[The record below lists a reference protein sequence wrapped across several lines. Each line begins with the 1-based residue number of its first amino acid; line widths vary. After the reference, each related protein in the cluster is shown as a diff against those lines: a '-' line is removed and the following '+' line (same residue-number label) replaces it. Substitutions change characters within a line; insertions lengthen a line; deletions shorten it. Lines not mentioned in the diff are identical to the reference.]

1 MGVAMHIEQRSP
13 VFGQDFDAF
22 MTYLRDETSPTLS
35 PARYGQVLHLDAQT
49 LAQSAQ
55 VHRNTLRRAPQSASV
70 QGFLRDSVRV
80 LRAATDLNGSVEE
93 ALFWFSNHPLPVFD
107 YKTAHT
113 LVTERRT
120 EALLRYL
127 TSLDAGFAG

>member
-1 MGVAMHIEQRSP
+1 MQAEQRSP
-13 VFGQDFDAF
+13 IFGQDFDAF
-22 MTYLRDETSPTLS
+22 MTYLRDDASPTLS
-35 PARYGQVLHLDAQT
+35 PTRYGQVLHLDAQT

-55 VHRNTLRRAPQSASV
+55 VHRNTLRRAPQSATV
-70 QGFLRDSVRV
+70 QSFLRDSVRV
-80 LRAATDLNGSVEE
+80 LRAATDLHGSVEE

-120 EALLRYL
+120 ETLLRYL
-127 TSLDAGFAG
+127 ASLDAGFAG

>member
-1 MGVAMHIEQRSP
+1 MQIEQPSP

-22 MTYLRDETSPTLS
+22 MTYLRDGASPTLS
-35 PARYGQVLHLDAQT
+35 PARYGEVLHLDTQT

-80 LRAATDLNGSVEE
+80 LRAATDLHGSVEE
-93 ALFWFSNHPLPVFD
+93 ALFWFSNHPLPVFE

-127 TSLDAGFAG
+127 ASLDAGFAG